1 VKSVRRSPLLALF
14 LTVFIDLLGFGLFLP
29 SLTYMAG
36 SLQASDTQIGLLQ
49 ASFSIAQ
56 FTFAPFW
63 GWLSD
68 RIGRRPVMLISI
80 AGTGLSYLL
89 FGLSRS
95 LPMLFLARSLTGG
108 FSANIAAAQAFV
120 TDVTTP
126 ENRAKGMGIIGAA
139 FGLGFTLGPPMGG
152 FLAGEHHFERPALV
166 AAAMC
171 AINLVWAAIVLPES
185 RPAAAPVQRR
195 EGRMRSLFMALASP
209 QLGVLIVL
217 LFVAGFAFANVE
229 QALILATRARFQWT
243 PVENGKLLGLVGVLI
258 VVMQGGLVGPL
269 SRRFGERWM
278 LVVGTIFM
286 TLALGMLAISTMP
299 SGYWFAMVPLA
310 LGNGM
315 TNPALS
321 SLISRA
327 AHADERGSTLGV
339 SQSASSVARIF
350 APLWAGW
357 SFQHIGLSVP
367 FATGALIMAVAV
379 LIALS
384 LPGTQPSLGGE
395 VSEAR
400 R

>member
-1 VKSVRRSPLLALF
+1 
-14 LTVFIDLLGFGLFLP
+14 
-29 SLTYMAG
+29 
-36 SLQASDTQIGLLQ
+36 
-49 ASFSIAQ
+49 
-56 FTFAPFW
+56 
-63 GWLSD
+63 
-68 RIGRRPVMLISI
+68 
-80 AGTGLSYLL
+80 
-89 FGLSRS
+89 
-95 LPMLFLARSLTGG
+95 
-108 FSANIAAAQAFV
+108 
-120 TDVTTP
+120 
-126 ENRAKGMGIIGAA
+126 
-139 FGLGFTLGPPMGG
+139 
-152 FLAGEHHFERPALV
+152 
-166 AAAMC
+166 
-171 AINLVWAAIVLPES
+171 
-185 RPAAAPVQRR
+185 
-195 EGRMRSLFMALASP
+195 
-209 QLGVLIVL
+209 
-217 LFVAGFAFANVE
+217 
-229 QALILATRARFQWT
+229 
-243 PVENGKLLGLVGVLI
+243 
-258 VVMQGGLVGPL
+258 
-269 SRRFGERWM
+269 
-278 LVVGTIFM
+278 
-286 TLALGMLAISTMP
+286 MP

>member
-29 SLTYMAG
+29 SLTYMADR
-36 SLQASDTQIGLLQ
+36 LNASDAQIGLLQ

-56 FTFAPFW
+56 FALAPFW

-68 RIGRRPVMLISI
+68 RIGRRPVMLCSI

-89 FGLSRS
+89 FGLAPS
-95 LPMLFLARSLTGG
+95 LSILFLARTLTGG
-108 FSANIAAAQAFV
+108 FSANIATAQAFV
-120 TDVTTP
+120 ADVTTP

-152 FLAGEHHFERPALV
+152 FLAGSTHYERPALV

-171 AINLVWAAIVLPES
+171 AANLVWAAIVLPES
-185 RPAAAPVQRR
+185 RPGAFVAKRRESRLKSLAAALSNPRL
-195 EGRMRSLFMALASP
+195 GAL
-209 QLGVLIVL
+209 ITL

-229 QALILATRARFQWT
+229 QALILSTRSRFGWT
-243 PVENGKLLGLVGVLI
+243 PLENGKLLGLVGILI
-258 VVMQGGLVGPL
+258 VVMQGGLVGPI

-286 TLALGMLAISTMP
+286 TIALATLALSTVTT
-299 SGYWFAMVPLA
+299 GYWLAMVPLA
-310 LGNGM
+310 LGNGL

-321 SLISRA
+321 SLISRVA
-327 AHADERGSTLGV
+327 RADERGSTLGV
-339 SQSASSVARIF
+339 SQSASSVARIL

-357 SFQHIGLSVP
+357 SFQHIGMSIP
-367 FATGALIMAVAV
+367 FATGALIMAIAV

-384 LPGTQPSLGGE
+384 LPGEQPALAPTVG
-395 VSEAR
+395 EAR